1 MYCHTVW
8 CIVTHRVFCVVLDLL
23 MHCRRIAGVLSP
35 TFRFVSRLFSD
46 VLSDNLLCCHVFWF
60 VFRLFS
66 DVLSDNL
73 LCCHAFWC
81 TVIVLLRCGEKTKS
95 LHALA
100 IIAHLILT
108 FSLDDPLWP
117 R

>member
-35 TFRFVSRLFSD
+35 TFRFV
-46 VLSDNLLCCHVFWF
+46 
-60 VFRLFS
+60 FRLFS
-66 DVLSDNL
+66 DVLLDNL

-81 TVIVLLRCGEKTKS
+81 TVIVLHISASLLVSMILCGLNE
-95 LHALA
+95 
-100 IIAHLILT
+100 IG
-108 FSLDDPLWP
+108 P
-117 R
+117 